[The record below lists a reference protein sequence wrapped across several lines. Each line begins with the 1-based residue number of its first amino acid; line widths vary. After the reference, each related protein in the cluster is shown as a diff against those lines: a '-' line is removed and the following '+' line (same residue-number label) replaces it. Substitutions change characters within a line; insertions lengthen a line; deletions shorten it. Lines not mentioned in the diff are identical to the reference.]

1 MVHNHWSVS
10 CGVEV
15 LSFTYSWSRRNGGDH
30 WDRGSH
36 PGGDCAYGSG
46 ACDGS
51 GTTSSICWVRWDD
64 ARYDGQDCPARRR
77 QSQSGLS
84 APARRSRGQQRAR
97 ARLLHPRAGRR
108 CTPRSRAPPMPRR
121 RRRPFYS
128 MGFARSAGTL
138 DIICAAG
145 EASGSGVW
153 RRLTRG
159 RAQACVAW
167 RRRAGAGREYRGAPG
182 SARCLRA
189 PSWLREQTVAIVAF
203 PPHGPTS

>member
-1 MVHNHWSVS
+1 MKTKSK
-10 CGVEV
+10 
-15 LSFTYSWSRRNGGDH
+15 R
-30 WDRGSH
+30 
-36 PGGDCAYGSG
+36 P
-46 ACDGS
+46 
-51 GTTSSICWVRWDD
+51 
-64 ARYDGQDCPARRR
+64 
-77 QSQSGLS
+77 S

-128 MGFARSAGTL
+128 MGFARSAVAL

-182 SARCLRA
+182 SARCLRSVPRQERLVSLFTFRA
-189 PSWLREQTVAIVAF
+189 PHRAESAATITPCESVMLHCLSASIRFGAHSHPACTRRRRQDR
-203 PPHGPTS
+203 

>member
-1 MVHNHWSVS
+1 MKTKSK
-10 CGVEV
+10 
-15 LSFTYSWSRRNGGDH
+15 R
-30 WDRGSH
+30 
-36 PGGDCAYGSG
+36 P
-46 ACDGS
+46 
-51 GTTSSICWVRWDD
+51 
-64 ARYDGQDCPARRR
+64 
-77 QSQSGLS
+77 S

-97 ARLLHPRAGRR
+97 SRLLHPRAGRR

-128 MGFARSAGTL
+128 MGFARSAGAL

-167 RRRAGAGREYRGAPG
+167 RRRAGAGREYRGAPS

-189 PSWLREQTVAIVAF
+189 PSSQDPLSSEFQLTARHRGRRLVPPPAPMFETRPLCPGQSFRSGRLAGAVRTF
-203 PPHGPTS
+203 PSGRPPWGGAL

>member
-1 MVHNHWSVS
+1 MKTKSK
-10 CGVEV
+10 
-15 LSFTYSWSRRNGGDH
+15 R
-30 WDRGSH
+30 
-36 PGGDCAYGSG
+36 P
-46 ACDGS
+46 
-51 GTTSSICWVRWDD
+51 
-64 ARYDGQDCPARRR
+64 
-77 QSQSGLS
+77 S

-97 ARLLHPRAGRR
+97 SRLLHPRAGRR

-128 MGFARSAGTL
+128 MGFARSAGAL

-182 SARCLRA
+182 SARCLRSVPRQERLVSFSGKATIRCWVGRTHGPHACRTHVLRA
-189 PSWLREQTVAIVAF
+189 PGADPGHPGGRVVGAIDQYVSTTSIIISRGPQLVRKAVLEQTLLGVEDVLWR
-203 PPHGPTS
+203 T

>member
-1 MVHNHWSVS
+1 MKTKSK
-10 CGVEV
+10 
-15 LSFTYSWSRRNGGDH
+15 R
-30 WDRGSH
+30 
-36 PGGDCAYGSG
+36 P
-46 ACDGS
+46 
-51 GTTSSICWVRWDD
+51 
-64 ARYDGQDCPARRR
+64 
-77 QSQSGLS
+77 S

-97 ARLLHPRAGRR
+97 SRLLHPRAGRR

-128 MGFARSAGTL
+128 MGFARSAGAL

-182 SARCLRA
+182 SARCLRSVPRQERLQA
-189 PSWLREQTVAIVAF
+189 VFAKDALALPSADSLVAGVRCARSQCRCRVQTPIAVTGGCF
-203 PPHGPTS
+203 K

>member
-1 MVHNHWSVS
+1 MKTKSK
-10 CGVEV
+10 
-15 LSFTYSWSRRNGGDH
+15 R
-30 WDRGSH
+30 
-36 PGGDCAYGSG
+36 P
-46 ACDGS
+46 
-51 GTTSSICWVRWDD
+51 
-64 ARYDGQDCPARRR
+64 
-77 QSQSGLS
+77 S
-84 APARRSRGQQRAR
+84 APAQRSRGQQRAR

-128 MGFARSAGTL
+128 MGFARSAWAL
-138 DIICAAG
+138 DIICAAR

-182 SARCLRA
+182 SARCLRSVPRQERLVSLFTFRA
-189 PSWLREQTVAIVAF
+189 PHRGGARSGGCGGRLGGLGWSGCWDALFFGKPVARKCALGSWEGARATFVQ
-203 PPHGPTS
+203 G

>member
-1 MVHNHWSVS
+1 MKTKSK
-10 CGVEV
+10 
-15 LSFTYSWSRRNGGDH
+15 R
-30 WDRGSH
+30 
-36 PGGDCAYGSG
+36 P
-46 ACDGS
+46 
-51 GTTSSICWVRWDD
+51 
-64 ARYDGQDCPARRR
+64 
-77 QSQSGLS
+77 S
-84 APARRSRGQQRAR
+84 APAQRSRGQQRAR

-128 MGFARSAGTL
+128 MGFARSAGAL

-182 SARCLRA
+182 SARCLRSVPRQERLVSLFAVRA
-189 PSWLREQTVAIVAF
+189 PHRAGCYQRASGGKSRLAAQPRVSALRLPKFFALT
-203 PPHGPTS
+203 GP

>member
-1 MVHNHWSVS
+1 MNPAPD
-10 CGVEV
+10 
-15 LSFTYSWSRRNGGDH
+15 TRRLEAMC
-30 WDRGSH
+30 RGSSTMKTKSKQ
-36 PGGDCAYGSG
+36 P
-46 ACDGS
+46 
-51 GTTSSICWVRWDD
+51 
-64 ARYDGQDCPARRR
+64 
-77 QSQSGLS
+77 S
-84 APARRSRGQQRAR
+84 APARRSRDQHRAR
-97 ARLLHPRAGRR
+97 ARLLPPRAWRRYIPRGRALL
-108 CTPRSRAPPMPRR
+108 TPRR

-128 MGFARSAGTL
+128 MGFAHSAGAL

-145 EASGSGVW
+145 EAPGSGVW

>member
-1 MVHNHWSVS
+1 MV
-10 CGVEV
+10 
-15 LSFTYSWSRRNGGDH
+15 SRRLASEFDSTPSCAPVGAKL
-30 WDRGSH
+30 WIQCSQYTAPKSLSLLKRGSLNRGASGREARGCLF
-36 PGGDCAYGSG
+36 PGVYLCHSTNVDTPQCTPT
-46 ACDGS
+46 CEE
-51 GTTSSICWVRWDD
+51 
-64 ARYDGQDCPARRR
+64 
-77 QSQSGLS
+77 
-84 APARRSRGQQRAR
+84 QRAR

-128 MGFARSAGTL
+128 MGFARSAGAL

-182 SARCLRA
+182 SARCLRSVGA
-189 PSWLREQTVAIVAF
+189 LERL
-203 PPHGPTS
+203 

>member
-1 MVHNHWSVS
+1 MKTKSK
-10 CGVEV
+10 
-15 LSFTYSWSRRNGGDH
+15 R
-30 WDRGSH
+30 
-36 PGGDCAYGSG
+36 P
-46 ACDGS
+46 
-51 GTTSSICWVRWDD
+51 
-64 ARYDGQDCPARRR
+64 
-77 QSQSGLS
+77 S
-84 APARRSRGQQRAR
+84 APAQRSRGQQRAR

-108 CTPRSRAPPMPRR
+108 YTPRSRAPPMPRR

-128 MGFARSAGTL
+128 MGFARSAVAL

-182 SARCLRA
+182 SARCLRSVPRRERLVSFFTFRA
-189 PSWLREQTVAIVAF
+189 PHREIFARTLALHSQSEWPRNRETWHIAVRDVGRPIADMRQC
-203 PPHGPTS
+203 TR